1 MPLEK
6 ADPAGAYLA
15 PFGPQEQR
23 HKALRAKDYE
33 TSTLS
38 IAAKMAAN
46 RGSTW
51 ARMPG
56 CVKM

>member
-46 RGSTW
+46 RGST
-51 ARMPG
+51 
-56 CVKM
+56 